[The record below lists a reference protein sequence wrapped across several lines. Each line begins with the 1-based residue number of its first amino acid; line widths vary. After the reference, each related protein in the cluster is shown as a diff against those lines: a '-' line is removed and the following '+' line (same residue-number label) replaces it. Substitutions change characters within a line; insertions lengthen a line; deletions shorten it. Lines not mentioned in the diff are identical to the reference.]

1 MKLFQGMRGSMLI
14 FSIIYVLISL
24 ILLVVSDA
32 SLLTISNIF
41 AVLLILTGLILVMYY
56 IGREVTPENESYDLV
71 AGIVAVSAGIFLI
84 INGKYFY
91 PWIPSLFGFLV
102 LLSGVI
108 TFQNA
113 IDMRRMKQIFWAPV
127 FLAALASM
135 ALGFLILYFPFE
147 KTSNQLRVIG
157 ASMLLSGGVDVVTAV
172 WQAIRQH
179 GINAVTDD
187 VHSAV
192 VKVKKEVTEAADQV
206 KKEVA
211 TVKENQ
217 YNKALEKRKGN
228 DKKMEVIYS
237 STRNAAETATA
248 SQAILKGLAEN
259 GGLFVPN
266 TIPPLE
272 VPFEKLANMSYQEV
286 AYEVMSRMLTDFTE
300 EELKYCINS
309 AYDSKFDTPEIAPLK
324 KAHGAS
330 YLELFHG
337 STIAFKDM
345 ALSIL
350 PYLLTTSA
358 KKNNVK
364 NDIVILT
371 ATSGDTGKAALAG
384 FADVPGT
391 KIIVFYP
398 KNGVSPIQEKQMVTQ
413 KGENT
418 AVVGIIGNFDDAQTG
433 VKNMFND
440 KELEKVM
447 DQANL
452 QFSSANSINIGRLV
466 PQMVYYVYAYSRLVA
481 DGTIKAG
488 DSINVVVPTGNFGN
502 ILAAYYAKEMG
513 LPIAKFICASN
524 ENKVLYDFFQTGE
537 YDKNRE
543 FILTSSPSMDI
554 LISSNLERLIYKIA
568 GNDAKK
574 NAELMQAL
582 NGEGKY
588 VITPE
593 MKEKLTEFFGGYA
606 SEAETAEE
614 IKKVYKEDQYIMD
627 THTAVAAAVYDKYVA
642 ETGDKTPTV
651 IASTASP
658 YKFTRSV
665 MNAID
670 SEYDSKTDFELV
682 DELNQLSGVAV
693 PQAIEDI
700 RSAPVVHDRVCD
712 KTEME
717 AVVKDILKLK

>member
-1 MKLFQGMRGSMLI
+1 MKLFRGMRGSILV
-14 FSIIYVLISL
+14 FSIIYVLIGL

-32 SLLTISNIF
+32 PLLAISYIF
-41 AVLLILTGLILVMYY
+41 SVLLIVTGVVLIMYY
-56 IGREVTPENESYDLV
+56 IGRDVTAENESYDLV
-71 AGIVAVSAGIFLI
+71 AGVVAATAGIYLM
-84 INGKYFY
+84 INAKVLY
-91 PWIPSLFGFLV
+91 PWLPAVMGFMV
-102 LLSGVI
+102 LISGLI

-113 IDMRRMKQIFWAPV
+113 LDMRRMKQVFWAPV
-127 FLAALASM
+127 FLVALGSL
-135 ALGFLILYFPFE
+135 ALGFVILFYPFE
-147 KTSNQLRVIG
+147 KTTNMLRVIG
-157 ASMLLSGGVDVVTAV
+157 ASLLLSGGIDVITAI
-172 WQAIRQH
+172 WQAVRMH
-179 GINAVTDD
+179 GAKAVTED
-187 VHSAV
+187 VKAAV
-192 VKVKKEVTEAADQV
+192 VNLKDEVVETAIEV

-211 TVKENQ
+211 TAKENK
-217 YNKALEKRKGN
+217 YNKALEKTKGN
-228 DKKMEVIYS
+228 GEKMEVIYS

-266 TIPPLE
+266 TIPALDISLE
-272 VPFEKLANMSYQEV
+272 TLANMSYQEV
-286 AYEVMSRMLTDFTE
+286 AYEVMCRMFTDFTE

-324 KAHGAS
+324 KAHGAN

-358 KKNNVK
+358 KKNQVK

-398 KNGVSPIQEKQMVTQ
+398 KHGVSPIQEKQMVTQ
-413 KGENT
+413 RGANT
-418 AVVGIIGNFDDAQTG
+418 SVVGIIGNFDDAQTG

-440 KELEKVM
+440 KELAKEM
-447 DQANL
+447 DAANM

-466 PQMVYYVYAYSRLVA
+466 PQMVYYVYAYSRLIA

-488 DSINVVVPTGNFGN
+488 DKINVVVPTGNFGN

-524 ENKVLYDFFQTGE
+524 ENKVLYDFFRTGE

-568 GNDAKK
+568 GNNAEK
-574 NAELMQAL
+574 NAELMKAL
-582 NGEGKY
+582 NTEGKY

-593 MKEKLTEFFGGYA
+593 MKEKLSEFFGGYA
-606 SEAETAEE
+606 SEEETAET
-614 IKKVYKEDQYIMD
+614 IKKVYEEDKYIMD
-627 THTAVAAAVYDKYVA
+627 THTAVAATVYDKYVA
-642 ETGDKTPTV
+642 ETGDTTPTV

-670 SEYDSKTDFELV
+670 HTYDSKTDFELI
-682 DELNQLSGVAV
+682 DELNKISGVAI

-700 RSAPVVHDRVCD
+700 RSAPVLHDTVCD
-712 KTEME
+712 KSEME
-717 AVVKDILKLK
+717 ATVKSILKL